1 MQSICS
7 GWILDGSADGEWVE
21 WSRVV
26 RARDLLFC
34 IIVSAAEEEKNHPK
48 KGGGINQVRRMLHL
62 PERQG
67 RKESGAVA
75 AVVIGVCYD
84 INTRRGREDEVRG
97 WIYK

>member
-1 MQSICS
+1 M
-7 GWILDGSADGEWVE
+7 E

-48 KGGGINQVRRMLHL
+48 KGGGINQVRMLHL
-62 PERQG
+62 PERQ
-67 RKESGAVA
+67 RRRERGAVA

-84 INTRRGREDEVRG
+84 INTRRGREDDGGGYINE
-97 WIYK
+97 